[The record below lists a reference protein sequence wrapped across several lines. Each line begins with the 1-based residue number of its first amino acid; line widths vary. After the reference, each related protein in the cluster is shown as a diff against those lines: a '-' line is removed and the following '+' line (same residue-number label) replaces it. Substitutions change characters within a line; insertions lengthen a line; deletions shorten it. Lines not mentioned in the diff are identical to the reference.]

1 MPEENQVTADLG
13 TGEIVQE
20 TPAVVTEGEQVQ
32 TEASQ
37 EQMSERERAL
47 VQPGDI
53 TRGMETEEEVPQ

>member
-37 EQMSERERAL
+37 EQMTERERAL
-47 VQPGDI
+47 LHEVQELRDNAI
-53 TRGMETEEEVPQ
+53 S